1 MNSRTGGHPSYFL
14 PMKTGINANVS
25 RLNRSLSHPY
35 NTRPATYLFN
45 FSGLIIKVLLIPMN
59 SETVN
64 EDLGLQS
71 VLYSEKPHHPPVDSP
86 RRRAKLTRFQ
96 LHRII
101 QQLGQCALILIITV
115 GAYFFIT
122 RNIVQAVKVSGVSM
136 VPTLAER
143 QEYLLE
149 RWAFHSHEPQRL
161 DVVVITDPGDHGL
174 SVKRIIGLPGEM
186 VHIKHGKVTVNFK
199 ELKESYL
206 LPGTLTFTY
215 SQAKEQLIACG
226 PNHYFVMGDN
236 RPMSIDSRAY
246 GPVPRQNIL
255 GLVML
260 R

>member
-1 MNSRTGGHPSYFL
+1 
-14 PMKTGINANVS
+14 
-25 RLNRSLSHPY
+25 
-35 NTRPATYLFN
+35 
-45 FSGLIIKVLLIPMN
+45 MN
-59 SETVN
+59 SETVD

-71 VLYSEKPHHPPVDSP
+71 VLSSAKPHYPLIGSP
-86 RRRAKLTRFQ
+86 RRQAMRTRFTFIRVVQ
-96 LHRII
+96 E
-101 QQLGQCALILIITV
+101 LGQCALILLVTV

-122 RNIVQAVKVSGVSM
+122 RNIVQSVKVAGVSM
-136 VPTLAER
+136 LPTLAER
-143 QEYLLE
+143 DHYFLQ
-149 RWAFHSHEPQRL
+149 RWAFYDHKPQRL

-186 VHIKHGKVTVNFK
+186 VHIKHGKVSVNFR

-226 PNHYFVMGDN
+226 PNRYFVLGDN
-236 RPMSIDSRAY
+236 RTMSIDSRAY

-255 GLVML
+255 GLIML